1 MQYFD
6 LKCTKSEPIRIG
18 FDTSKFSS
26 SFVRQ
31 YLDNLDS
38 TAPRQQVIDHN
49 NKAKEDLWQIR
60 KEKGLE
66 IDFRGIKEQYAQ
78 LAQILAKKV
87 YKLKIEKRQS
97 RSSLEEIPISNSKS
111 KSKNDTAK
119 EAEAI
124 NAQVTAK
131 ETKALNA
138 QVTAKETKT
147 LNAQDSAKETKTLNA
162 QDTAKETK
170 TLNAQEAAKE
180 TKTLSLKEP
189 TTVVVKE
196 EMSGNQNQNQNQND
210 APKLSS
216 YLKSL
221 PKYDESYRDFHSY
234 LRKFEK
240 FFDISEIT
248 ADKDK
253 IKLVEYA
260 VMGVQSK
267 ETLVEV
273 CVKDHP
279 DKWDDFKKKCLET
292 IDGTTLLSKADII
305 KKMLDLKIHDFKDV
319 KSYYAKFIELK
330 GAGGSSVVVDDDI
343 IMMAFIDG
351 LPKNIKQILK
361 SADHKTLFENYQA
374 AERMWEKNNS
384 ENVVVGA
391 MGYNNNNSSSRQPFR
406 QRNGQG
412 FGSRNN
418 SRQNGGYRNNN
429 NNNNNRNNR
438 NGRNDNSGS
447 ANDQFNGNCHFCGEF
462 GHPKNR
468 CDDHKEFMRLK
479 KAGKLGKRTRVGE
492 VRFEHEDVLEDMAS
506 LTIDDRSVGAGHAF
520 RGLNGSPKHTR
531 TLVKSESAKS
541 SYSHKTPIDKSEFL
555 KSNDTQKVLSE
566 PSNNLISNKL
576 PVKTPSGASSCNIHV
591 KNYYVDFS
599 KSVKKKLFLTDSKNT
614 HIKNIPWFP
623 KVDSGAERSVLSLD
637 VAKFMNLDICTK
649 FNFRVITF
657 DGEQSSKVVGFVE
670 RLHFKIPGTSESFTF
685 SPIIIDSPDANLLG
699 MDIIDTAGGGSF
711 VPKNG
716 ENGLRWI
723 FLSEQRKDPPSE
735 NIKLRALHKAEIE
748 PGDTVKIKVEKFNVS
763 GLTTVEPTGKQSNL
777 KIYEGLIDDTCK
789 EVYVRNLGTTKI
801 NVHKQ
806 QHIGNIN
813 PDIQLIDMK
822 KLGETPYK
830 VGKID
835 EKAKAE
841 FAVNAREKVKHLPR
855 DIQDRVY
862 DVLMRHFSVFDQ
874 GSGQAVGRYPE
885 PVSINPINKT
895 VQVKPEKRRPYNP
908 NVWSKINI
916 ELDKLES
923 MDLVEDCDNVLTHP
937 ANLVCAKR
945 KGSDRIRLC
954 VDYRRLN
961 EEIPDNNFPLP
972 TKDELLSK
980 LGNFDD
986 DAVFIKIDVSNMFW
1000 NFELTPKDRHL
1011 TSFYTEHGVMQFKR
1025 LPFGVKSAPG
1035 TVQKALS
1042 SKVHS
1047 DFGLDPSSVTSLFI
1061 DDNLY
1066 GIRNSEIA
1074 IRDLDRILTL
1084 YGHLNLKLKLAKCD
1098 FLVKSTEFMGQKL
1111 NVSKNGVEVTA
1122 NPVNVKA
1129 IQDLDTP
1136 NKSEKSLRGFIGM
1149 VSWISE
1155 FLPEVQMSLGP
1166 FHNLLSKVKKEN
1178 GKLKNLWTEDY
1189 DRLFKEILAKVGN
1202 PKTLGIPDYKKGFML
1217 EIDSSSAGHGACLY
1231 QSDRIIAYASKAL
1244 QKHAVEYE
1252 NAHRETAGV
1261 VWAIEKFSK
1270 FFSCSPFPVKI
1281 FTDNRVTQFIKTA
1294 KSPKLRRWKSYLDSF
1309 PNLELIHRAGP
1320 DMKVSDCLSRLV
1332 KEPKSNYTRDVTD
1345 ELLEEVVIASNNIDS
1360 SQLEDFQIHL
1370 KFGHCGVDKLK
1381 TITGK
1386 SREYCKQIYNACFSC
1401 QTKTKVTEI
1410 RQLLGTIPD
1419 SKRKNSMWSIDF
1431 VFFPDKTGRKRTYL
1445 SILDRSTRFFIVS
1458 LVDSRHHA
1466 GVKTALLRDFSRMG
1480 KPEVLVADREMV
1492 SEDLACFF
1500 LENGIDFKP
1509 VARESPFLNPVER
1522 YHRECKKIALRCSG
1536 TMEEAANML
1545 NYLPF
1550 STVPANLKVKNI
1562 CPATLFYSNNT
1573 RLVEEVCTFLEQE
1586 SKRRQTRSEKLRGR
1600 NITRF
1605 QRIFQVG
1612 DLVKFN
1618 LIDKVGFGKVTE
1630 RVGSKMYKI
1639 NRIDGSNRTHMI
1651 HAQQLEKLLISEYF
1665 LKQMLKQD

>member
-6 LKCTKSEPIRIG
+6 LKCTRSDPIRIG
-18 FDTSKFSS
+18 FDQTKFSKT
-26 SFVRQ
+26 FIKTFL
-31 YLDNLDS
+31 YDLDQ
-38 TAPRQQVIDHN
+38 TASRQQVIDHN
-49 NKAKEDLWQIR
+49 DKAKTELYRIR

-66 IDFRGIKEQYAQ
+66 IDFRGVNGQYAR
-78 LAQILAKKV
+78 LAQILATKIYKAEFERRRSFSESKV
-87 YKLKIEKRQS
+87 KDEILP
-97 RSSLEEIPISNSKS
+97 SSSSKPVKEA
-111 KSKNDTAK
+111 KSFNAQDTA
-119 EAEAI
+119 E
-124 NAQVTAK
+124 
-131 ETKALNA
+131 ETKTLVAQKPVEKTKTLNA
-138 QVTAKETKT
+138 QEPAEETKTLNAQKPDKETKT
-147 LNAQDSAKETKTLNA
+147 LNAQAPATVILVKKEMG
-162 QDTAKETK
+162 D
-170 TLNAQEAAKE
+170 
-180 TKTLSLKEP
+180 
-189 TTVVVKE
+189 
-196 EMSGNQNQNQNQND
+196 QNENPQ
-210 APKLSS
+210 APKLGT
-216 YLKSL
+216 YLRSL
-221 PKYDESYRDFHSY
+221 PKYDESYKDFNSY
-234 LRKFEK
+234 LRKFDK
-240 FFDISEIT
+240 FFGINEIT

-260 VMGVQSK
+260 IGGTDK
-267 ETLVEV
+267 ENLVDL
-273 CVKDHP
+273 CVKNHP
-279 DKWDDFKKKCLET
+279 DKYDDFKKKCLEV
-292 IDGTTLLSKADII
+292 IDGTTLLTKPEII
-305 KKMLDLKIHDFKDV
+305 RKMLDMKIHNFADV
-319 KSYYAKFIELK
+319 KSYYSKFIELK
-330 GAGGSSVVVDDDI
+330 GSGGAAVVIDDDI
-343 IMMAFIDG
+343 VMMAFIDG

-361 SADHKTLFENYQA
+361 SADHKTLFDNYKA
-374 AERMWEKNNS
+374 AERMWEKNAN

-391 MGYNNNNSSSRQPFR
+391 VGYSSSKNRQPFR
-406 QRNGQG
+406 PRNGFNNSKGNNRQG
-412 FGSRNN
+412 GGFRNN
-418 SRQNGGYRNNN
+418 NNNRNNNQNGRNNN
-429 NNNNNRNNR
+429 NNNNNS
-438 NGRNDNSGS
+438 SG
-447 ANDQFNGNCHFCGEF
+447 AGGQFNGNCHFCGEF
-462 GHPKNR
+462 GHTKNT
-468 CDDHKEFMRLK
+468 CDDHVEFMRLK
-479 KAGKLGKRTRVGE
+479 RAGKLGKRSSTRVGE
-492 VRFEHEDVLEDMAS
+492 LRFEHEEALDDMS
-506 LTIDDRSVGAGHAF
+506 RLTVDDRSVGFGNAF

-531 TLVKSESAKS
+531 TLVKSDSAKS
-541 SYSHKTPIDKSEFL
+541 SHSYKTPIDKSEFL
-555 KSNDTQKVLSE
+555 KSNDTKKVLSE
-566 PSNNLISNKL
+566 PSNNLISDKL

-591 KNYYVDFS
+591 KNYYVDFT
-599 KSVKKKLFLTDSKNT
+599 KSVKKKLFLSDSKNT
-614 HIKNIPWFP
+614 HIKDIPWSA

-637 VAKFMNLDICTK
+637 MAKSMNLNICTN

-657 DGEQSSKVVGFVE
+657 DGEQSNKVVGFVE
-670 RLHFKIPGTSESFTF
+670 RLHFKIPGTSETYTF

-699 MDIIDTAGGGSF
+699 MDIIDIAGGGSF
-711 VPKNG
+711 VPKKG
-716 ENGLRWI
+716 ENGMRWI
-723 FLSEQRKDPPSE
+723 FVSEQRTNPPSE
-735 NIKLRALHKAEIE
+735 NIKLRALHKVEIQ
-748 PGDTVKIKVEKFNVS
+748 PGDTAKIKVEKFNVS
-763 GLTTVEPTGKQSNL
+763 GLTTVEPTAKKSNL
-777 KIYEGLIDDTCK
+777 KICEGLIDDTCK
-789 EVYVRNLGTTKI
+789 EVYIRNLGTTKI

-813 PDIQLIDMK
+813 PDAQLIDMK
-822 KLGETPYK
+822 KLGEIPYK
-830 VGKID
+830 VGEFD
-835 EKAKAE
+835 EKCKAE
-841 FAVNAREKVKHLPR
+841 FATIAKEKVKHLPKG
-855 DIQDRVY
+855 IQERVY
-862 DVLMRHFSVFDQ
+862 DVLMKHFTVFDQ
-874 GSGQAVGRYPE
+874 GSGQAVGKYPE
-885 PVSINPINKT
+885 PVSINPTNQT

-908 NVWSKINI
+908 NVWSKINE
-916 ELDKLES
+916 ELGKLDS
-923 MDLVEDCDNVLTHP
+923 MDLIEDCDNVLTHP

-986 DAVFIKIDVSNMFW
+986 NAVFIKIDVSNMFW
-1000 NFELTPKDRHL
+1000 NFELSPEDRHL
-1011 TSFYTEHGVMQFKR
+1011 TGFYTEHGVMQFKR

-1035 TVQKALS
+1035 IVQKALS
-1042 SKVHS
+1042 SKVHG
-1047 DFGLDPSSVTSLFI
+1047 DFGLHPSSVTSVFI

-1136 NKSEKSLRGFIGM
+1136 NKSEKCLRGFIGM
-1149 VSWISE
+1149 VTWISE
-1155 FLPEVQMSLGP
+1155 FLPGIQSSLGP

-1202 PKTLGIPDYKKGFML
+1202 PETLGIPDYKKGFML

-1332 KEPKSNYTRDVTD
+1332 KEPKGKYIRDVTD
-1345 ELLEEVVIASNNIDS
+1345 ELLEEVVIASNDIES

-1370 KFGHCGVDKLK
+1370 KNGHCGVDKLR

-1386 SREYCKQIYNACFSC
+1386 SREYCRKIVDACFAC

-1419 SKRKNSMWSIDF
+1419 AKRKNSIWSIDF
-1431 VFFPDKTGRKRTYL
+1431 VFFHDKTGRKRTYL

-1466 GVKTALLRDFSRMG
+1466 GVKTTLLRDFTRLG
-1480 KPEVLVADREMV
+1480 KPEILIADREMV
-1492 SEDLACFF
+1492 SDDLACFF
-1500 LENGIDFKP
+1500 MENGIDFKP

-1522 YHRECKKIALRCSG
+1522 YHKECKKIALRCSG

-1550 STVPANLKVKNI
+1550 SSVPANLKVKNI
-1562 CPATLFYSNNT
+1562 CPATLFYSNNKK
-1573 RLVEEVCTFLEQE
+1573 LIEAVCSFLEQE
-1586 SKRRQTRSEKLRGR
+1586 SKRRQTRSEKLRGK

-1605 QRIFQVG
+1605 QRIFQIG

-1618 LIDKVGFGKVTE
+1618 LTQKIGFGKVTE

-1639 NRIDGSNRTHMI
+1639 IRIDGSNRTHMI

-1665 LKQMLKQD
+1665 LKEMLKD